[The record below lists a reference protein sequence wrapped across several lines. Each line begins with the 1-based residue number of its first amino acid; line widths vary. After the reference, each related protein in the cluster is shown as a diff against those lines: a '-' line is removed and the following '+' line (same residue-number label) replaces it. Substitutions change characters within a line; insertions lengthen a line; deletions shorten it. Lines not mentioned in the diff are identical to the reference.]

1 MCAGFLPMI
10 TGMLK
15 NKQKINTHKHFSV
28 IRNVWDTVLL
38 TFPLFLLESHK
49 NLLTFSLFWMFLLMT
64 WLVKTPPRIVDLE
77 YFCYLLH
84 LRNICTV
91 RSLFLFWGINCATFW
106 HSNYQILLLQTKK
119 KGGKG
124 WENDRAV
131 IYITFPKWPPH
142 GLPTGCSSSSTAPK

>member
-49 NLLTFSLFWMFLLMT
+49 NLLTFSLFWTFLLMT

-84 LRNICTV
+84 LRKICTV
-91 RSLFLFWGINCATFW
+91 RFLFLFWGSNCATFW

-119 KGGKG
+119 KGGRG